1 MQNFKLNRQIA
12 HLAVLQRIELCGP
25 NLKRFR
31 KLLGRYFFSV
41 FLSKYFINLDLIS
54 KNYFNL
60 MYKEF
65 LLLKNYINER
75 DKVLSI
81 GSGIGGLELIIN
93 QKLNNHITFIEKN
106 YVSKKIKYGWDKKN
120 KEAYNNLHL
129 LEKFLLCNG
138 FKKENFDLFDFDKK
152 KLPHTKFDV
161 IISLYSLDYH
171 YEFNLYK
178 DYLYKVMSPKSILIF
193 DTIRPEF
200 FDSVFK
206 KVEIIKQDLDTVHKS
221 KRIACRGLRD

>member
-41 FLSKYFINLDLIS
+41 FLSKYFIDIDQIS

-65 LLLKNYINER
+65 LLLKNYINEY

-81 GSGIGGLELIIN
+81 GSGIGGLEVLIN
-93 QKLNNHITFIEKN
+93 QKLNNHITFIEKD
-106 YVSKKIKYGWDKKN
+106 YVSKKVKYGWDKEN
-120 KEAYNNLHL
+120 KEAYNNLFL
-129 LEKFLLCNG
+129 LEKFLLNNG
-138 FKKENFDLFDFDKK
+138 VKKKDFDLFDFDKK
-152 KLPHTKFDV
+152 KFPHTKFDA

-178 DYLYKVMSPKSILIF
+178 DYLYKIMKPKSVLIF

-200 FDSVFK
+200 FYSVFK
-206 KVEIIKQDLDTVHKS
+206 KVEIIKQDLDTIHKS
-221 KRIACRGLRD
+221 KRIACRDFRS

>member
-152 KLPHTKFDV
+152 ELPHTKFDV

-178 DYLYKVMSPKSILIF
+178 DYLYKVMSPKSVLIF

-200 FDSVFK
+200 FYSVFK